1 MKSSVSLRS
10 AFNWSMIIVAVLSVA
25 IVGSFWGVQ
34 EYLGFSAELQKQK
47 GDYIAAK
54 KAEIKTEVDHAI
66 SYINYKRSATEFQLK
81 EAIRNQ
87 VYNALAIAN
96 GIYNSYSGVKSD
108 QEIQE
113 MIKEAIRPIL
123 FNKGRG
129 YFYIYDLEGNNILL
143 PFSPHLEGKNLWDL
157 KDGKGTYI
165 IQRTVKMI
173 REKGEG
179 FQRWYWYKPGDDE
192 KMHEKIGF
200 SKHFEPYDWWIGT
213 GEYIEDFQR
222 DVQKETLEWIN
233 TVRFGQDGYI
243 FVYDFNGNI
252 LAHYMKEII
261 GNNVLQDTTDQ
272 YGVKIVADLIRLSQ
286 QDGGG
291 FLEYVGKIRPTTGVG
306 ASKIG
311 HTQSVKD
318 WQWTVGTGIYVDSI
332 NAAIEVERKKLTK
345 RIIKNILFSIAL
357 LVFLLIMLG
366 LILRYISVKTANH
379 LAVFTQFFQ
388 QASTKLIK
396 IDDDAVYFSEFKLL
410 AHSANQMVDAR
421 RAADE
426 ELKGLRNY
434 LSNIIDS
441 MPSVLIGVDSEGKV
455 TQWNRMA
462 EKNTGISTKFA
473 YGKPLP
479 EVFPELSNQMESITQ
494 AIATR
499 KVKRIV
505 RNPHPRDKGMHY
517 EDMTFYPLIAN
528 GVEGAVIR
536 IDDVTKEYKLEM
548 ELRHGHKMEAIGQL
562 AGGVAHDFNNMLA
575 GINGASELLEIK
587 LANNKSV
594 LKYIDIIKNATE
606 RAAGLTRK
614 LLAFSRKGSHVSTA
628 VNLNEIVNEVVAI
641 LERSIDKRI
650 VITTNLNAH
659 EAMVSGDPSQLQS
672 GILNLCVNARD
683 AMPEGGELHISTTNT
698 DFDEEYCEIDQ
709 NLNPGNYIQ
718 VSIADTGIG
727 IPPDVQAHIFEPF
740 YTTKDVGKGTGL
752 GLAAVYGM
760 VKDHR
765 GDIRLYS
772 EMGKGTIFHITIPVD
787 SEASFSVQERK
798 LEVVRGQG
806 TILVIDD
813 EEIIRATVSLL
824 LENMGYTVLLAENG
838 LEGVNIYKDKW
849 KTIDLILLD
858 MIMPVMNGREAF
870 EEILTI
876 NPEAKVIMASG
887 FARNADM
894 ANMVG
899 KGLGGFIMKPFNRVE
914 LSKLI
919 HDIRQ
924 RIS

>member
-1 MKSSVSLRS
+1 MKSSISLRS
-10 AFNWSMIIVAVLSVA
+10 TFNWSMIIVAVFSVA
-25 IVGSFWGVQ
+25 IVCSFWGVQ
-34 EYLGFSAELQKQK
+34 EYLGLSAELQKQK
-47 GDYIAAK
+47 DDYIAAK
-54 KAEIKTEVDHAI
+54 KTEIQTEVDHVI
-66 SYINYKRSATEFQLK
+66 NFINYKRSTTELQLK
-81 EAIRNQ
+81 EAIHSQ

-96 GIYNSYSGVKSD
+96 SIYHSYDGVKSD

-113 MIKEAIRPIL
+113 MIKEALRPIL

-143 PFSPHLEGKNLWDL
+143 PFLPNLEGKNLWGL
-157 KDGKGTYI
+157 KDSKGTYI
-165 IQRTVKMI
+165 IQRTAKMI

-179 FQRWYWYKPGDDE
+179 FQQWYWYKPGDEDQ
-192 KMHEKIGF
+192 MHKKIGF

-213 GEYIEDFQR
+213 GEYLEDFQL

-243 FVYDFNGNI
+243 FVYDFDGNI
-252 LAHYMKEII
+252 LAHFMKETI

-272 YGVKIVADLIRLSQ
+272 YGVKIVGDLIRISQ
-286 QDGGG
+286 QEGGG
-291 FLEYVGKIRPTTGVG
+291 FLEYVGKIRPTTGLG

-311 HTQSVKD
+311 HTQAVKD
-318 WQWTVGTGIYVDSI
+318 WQWTVGAGVYVDSI
-332 NAAIEVERKKLTK
+332 NSAIEVERKKLIEK
-345 RIIKNILFSIAL
+345 IVKNILFSIAL
-357 LVFLLIMLG
+357 LIFLLIILG
-366 LILRYISVKTANH
+366 FILKYISVKATDH
-379 LAVFTQFFQ
+379 IAVFTRFFQ
-388 QASTKLIK
+388 QASTKSIK
-396 IDDDAVYFSEFKLL
+396 IDDNSVYFSEFKLL
-410 AHSANQMVDAR
+410 AYSANQMIDAR
-421 RAADE
+421 RKADE
-426 ELKGLRNY
+426 ELKALRNY

-455 TQWNRMA
+455 TQWNKTA
-462 EKNTGISTKFA
+462 EINTGISMESA
-473 YGKPLP
+473 YGKALSEVLP
-479 EVFPELSNQMESITQ
+479 GISTQMGSLTQ
-494 AIATR
+494 AIAAR

-505 RNPHPRDKGMHY
+505 RTPQQRNKGMHY
-517 EDMTFYPLIAN
+517 EDMTFYPLVAN

-536 IDDVTKEYKLEM
+536 IDDVTREYELEM
-548 ELRHGHKMEAIGQL
+548 ELRHGHKMDAIGQL

-575 GINGASELLEIK
+575 GINGASELLEIT
-587 LANNKSV
+587 LADNKSV
-594 LKYIDIIKNATE
+594 LKYIDIIKSATE
-606 RAAGLTRK
+606 RAAGLTQK
-614 LLAFSRKGSHVSTA
+614 LLAFSRKGPHVSTA
-628 VNLNEIVNEVVAI
+628 VSLKEIINEVVAI
-641 LERSIDKRI
+641 LEQSIDKRI
-650 VITTNLNAH
+650 VISTDLNAQ
-659 EAMVSGDPSQLQS
+659 ETMVSGDPSQLQS

-683 AMPEGGELHISTTNT
+683 AMPEGGELHISTINT
-698 DFDEEYCEIDQ
+698 DFDKEYCEINQ

-727 IPPDVQAHIFEPF
+727 IPPEVQDHIFEPF
-740 YTTKDVGKGTGL
+740 FTTKDVGEGTGL

-772 EMGKGTIFHITIPVD
+772 EMGIGTVFHICIPVD
-787 SEASFSVQERK
+787 SEAPFPVQEK
-798 LEVVRGQG
+798 ELEVTRGQG

-813 EEIIRATVSLL
+813 EDIIRATASIL

-838 LEGVNIYKDKW
+838 FEGVKVYKDKW
-849 KTIDLILLD
+849 RTVDLILLD

-894 ANMVG
+894 TNMVG
-899 KGLGGFIMKPFNRVE
+899 KGLGGFIMKPFNRYE

-919 HDIRQ
+919 NDQLQ
-924 RIS
+924 RAS